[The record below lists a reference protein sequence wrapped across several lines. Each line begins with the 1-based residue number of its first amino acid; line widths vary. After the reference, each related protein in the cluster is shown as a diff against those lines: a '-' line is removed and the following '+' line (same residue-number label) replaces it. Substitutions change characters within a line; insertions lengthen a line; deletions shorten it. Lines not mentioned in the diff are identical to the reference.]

1 MTRDDSPGKEN
12 FSSCDIYFAHVNN
25 QRQRGEFPFFFSIL
39 SCFQLKV
46 KKEKNEIRRKR
57 KKINLKI
64 KKVRFIFKQ
73 ACHHRCTPS
82 HFPLNVLS

>member
-46 KKEKNEIRRKR
+46 KK
-57 KKINLKI
+57 KK
-64 KKVRFIFKQ
+64 
-73 ACHHRCTPS
+73 
-82 HFPLNVLS
+82 

>member
-46 KKEKNEIRRKR
+46 KKKNEIRRKR
-57 KKINLKI
+57 KNQFKNKESKIYI
-64 KKVRFIFKQ
+64 
-73 ACHHRCTPS
+73 
-82 HFPLNVLS
+82 